1 MLILQSIKRLNA
13 LNSGN
18 KLELILSRPISSYL
32 RGTVPKFE
40 NNYKV
45 FCMEVKVLVVE
56 DHSIVKMGLTAI
68 LNKLNVHT
76 VADVS
81 TCAELMTE
89 LGNNEYTHLILDII
103 LPDGNTLEY
112 IEAINE
118 KYPHLSILVHSM
130 QPVEVYGKISN
141 KFNIHSYLH
150 KGASES
156 EINYHLELFINGQPL
171 TIKKKVEDA
180 SNPFSTL
187 AVRELEILHYLL
199 NGYRTKE
206 IANSL

>member
-1 MLILQSIKRLNA
+1 
-13 LNSGN
+13 
-18 KLELILSRPISSYL
+18 
-32 RGTVPKFE
+32 
-40 NNYKV
+40 
-45 FCMEVKVLVVE
+45 METKVLVVE

-68 LNKLNVHT
+68 LNKLKVQEIG
-76 VADVS
+76 DVS
-81 TCAELMTE
+81 TCADLMNELAA
-89 LGNNEYTHLILDII
+89 NDYTHLILDII

-112 IEAINE
+112 IETINE
-118 KYPHLSILVHSM
+118 KYPNLSILVHSM
-130 QPVEVYGKISN
+130 QPEEVYGKISN

-156 EINYHLELFINGQPL
+156 EINYHLELFIKNQPL
-171 TIKKKVEDA
+171 VIKKKIEDT

-206 IANSL
+206 IANLLGLKMNTVSTIKSNIFDKVKADSFTHLLQLAHVHQISY

>member
-1 MLILQSIKRLNA
+1 
-13 LNSGN
+13 
-18 KLELILSRPISSYL
+18 
-32 RGTVPKFE
+32 
-40 NNYKV
+40 
-45 FCMEVKVLVVE
+45 MEVKVLVVE

-68 LNKLNVHT
+68 LNKLKVQEIG
-76 VADVS
+76 DVS
-81 TCAELMTE
+81 TCADLLNELAT
-89 LGNNEYTHLILDII
+89 NDYTHLILDII

-112 IEAINE
+112 IETINE

-130 QPVEVYGKISN
+130 QPEEVYGKISN
-141 KFNIHSYLH
+141 KFKIHSYLH

-156 EINYHLELFINGQPL
+156 EINYHLELFIKNQPL
-171 TIKKKVEDA
+171 VIKKKIEDS

-206 IANSL
+206 IANSLGLKMNTVSTIKSNIFDKVKADSFTHLLQLAHVHQISY

>member
-1 MLILQSIKRLNA
+1 
-13 LNSGN
+13 
-18 KLELILSRPISSYL
+18 
-32 RGTVPKFE
+32 
-40 NNYKV
+40 
-45 FCMEVKVLVVE
+45 METKVLVVE

-68 LNKLNVHT
+68 LNKLKVHEIG
-76 VADVS
+76 DVS
-81 TCAELMTE
+81 TCADLMNELAA
-89 LGNNEYTHLILDII
+89 NDYTHLILDII

-112 IEAINE
+112 IETINE

-130 QPVEVYGKISN
+130 QPEEVYGKISN

-156 EINYHLELFINGQPL
+156 EINYHLELFIKNQPL
-171 TIKKKVEDA
+171 VIKKKIEDT

-206 IANSL
+206 IANLLGLKMNTVSTIKSNIFDKVKADSFTHLLQLAHVHQISY